1 MITGAQIRAA
11 RALLGWTVFEL
22 AKKARVGVTTV
33 RRTELANGLTNVP
46 SNDAIALRS
55 ALEKGGVEF
64 IERNGGG
71 PGVRLRVTEKSAP
84 TIPIEK
90 LNAENDE

>member
-22 AKKARVGVTTV
+22 AKKAKVGLTTV
-33 RRTELANGLTNVP
+33 RRTEQVNGLTNAP
-46 SNDAIALRS
+46 PNDAIAIRT

-64 IERNGGG
+64 IERDGGG
-71 PGVRLRVTEKSAP
+71 PGVRLRETENAAH
-84 TIPIEK
+84 TIPIED